1 MFPVNV
7 PSQSE
12 GNDGSL
18 ISPSPAIFV
27 LCNTGNSFQRVFFFF
42 FLRVPGRVCGK
53 SLFYSKNTFKKN
65 EREMKTFGYAQKK
78 SSFKDSISS
87 KKWRESDILFNVWKS
102 VEDTGFSMSFLW
114 LRRDDT

>member
-1 MFPVNV
+1 
-7 PSQSE
+7 
-12 GNDGSL
+12 
-18 ISPSPAIFV
+18 
-27 LCNTGNSFQRVFFFF
+27 
-42 FLRVPGRVCGK
+42 
-53 SLFYSKNTFKKN
+53 
-65 EREMKTFGYAQKK
+65 MKTFGYAQKK